1 MYEDVPV
8 AKLST
13 AKTTRPGSKQVW
25 RLPDW
30 SADVVALREE
40 EGPAGAD
47 PLLAEVMRAGR
58 RIGSHGLAEAASCLR
73 TRAGG
78 AARRPPDAGSAPYRV
93 ASSRGWSRW
102 PGGQR
107 LHPGSRAGGLTP
119 QVRRAY
125 AKAMLAMPTT
135 MAMALVMMPA
145 MA

>member
-47 PLLAEVMRAGR
+47 PLLAEVMSWASDREPRPGRSRPRSSNASWRRCPKASGRWIRA
-58 RIGSHGLAEAASCLR
+58 S
-73 TRAGG
+73 T
-78 AARRPPDAGSAPYRV
+78 
-93 ASSRGWSRW
+93 
-102 PGGQR
+102 
-107 LHPGSRAGGLTP
+107 GSRAPGAGVAGP
-119 QVRRAY
+119 GVSASIRARE
-125 AKAMLAMPTT
+125 LGD
-135 MAMALVMMPA
+135 
-145 MA
+145 